1 MPRPTWRGSISFGL
15 VNVPIKLYTAA
26 RSKDVHFNQ
35 LHEKDGSRI
44 KLKRFCA
51 DEDVEVESAEIV
63 KGYEVGGDRYVTITA
78 DELDALAPTVTSEIE
93 IEEFV
98 DLDQIDPVYFENSY
112 YLTPDKGGAKAYGLL
127 LAAMRE
133 ANKVALGRVV
143 LRQKQYLV
151 ALRPAGRAI
160 AMQTL
165 YFPDEVVAV
174 DSLEELPE
182 EEMKVSEREV
192 AMAQQLIETLA
203 ADFDPGKFT
212 AEYREAVLAP
222 IERKAAGEEVIMA
235 APREEETK
243 VVDIMAALEASI
255 AAARR
260 DKQARRSA

>member
-26 RSKDVHFNQ
+26 RSKDVRFNM

-44 KLKRFCA
+44 QLRRFCA
-51 DEDVEVESAEIV
+51 DEGVEVQTDEIV
-63 KGYEVGGDRYVTITA
+63 KGYELGADRYVVVTA
-78 DELDALAPTVTSEIE
+78 DELDALEPTVTSGIE

-127 LAAMRE
+127 LAAMRQ

-151 ALRPAGRAI
+151 ALRPAGKTI

-165 YFPDEVVAV
+165 YYPDEVVAV
-174 DSLEELPE
+174 DSLDELPE
-182 EEMKVSEREV
+182 DEMAVSDREV
-192 AMAQQLIETLA
+192 AMAQQLIATLA
-203 ADFDPGKFT
+203 ADFDPDKYT
-212 AEYREAVLAP
+212 DEYREAVLAL
-222 IERKAAGEEVIMA
+222 IDRKAAGEEVVMPA
-235 APREEETK
+235 AKGEEPK

-255 AAARR
+255 AAARG
-260 DKQARRSA
+260 DKQAKRSA